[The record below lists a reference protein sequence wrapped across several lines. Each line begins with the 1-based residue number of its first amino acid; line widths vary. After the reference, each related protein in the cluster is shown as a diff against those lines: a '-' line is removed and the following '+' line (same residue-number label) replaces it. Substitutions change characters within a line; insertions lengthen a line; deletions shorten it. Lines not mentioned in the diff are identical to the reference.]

1 MSWYQSY
8 ETLEVYRLAFD
19 ASMKILDAT
28 KHFPADG
35 STQVSDRIRQ
45 SARLVCYHISE
56 AMRQKTCQTI
66 YLHNLANAK
75 VDAEETMKWIKQA
88 VANEYVNIE
97 IGARLYSAYHSVVE
111 KLIGL
116 LTHPAPNVLRKVA

>member
-28 KHFPADG
+28 RDFPTEG
-35 STQVSDRIRQ
+35 TILFSDQLRR

-56 AMRQKTCQTI
+56 AMRNQNHQTHFLNRLAIAKTE
-66 YLHNLANAK
+66 
-75 VDAEETMKWIKQA
+75 AEETMKWIKQS
-88 VANEYVNIE
+88 VAKDYVNIE
-97 IGARLYSAYHSVVE
+97 TAARLYSAYNSVVE

-116 LTHPAPNVLRKVA
+116 LTHPAPHILKKAA

>member
-8 ETLEVYRLAFD
+8 EALEVYRLAFD

-28 KHFPADG
+28 NQISIEGTITF
-35 STQVSDRIRQ
+35 SDQLRR

-56 AMRQKTCQTI
+56 AMRNQTQQT
-66 YLHNLANAK
+66 LFLNRLAIAK
-75 VDAEETMKWIKQA
+75 AEAEETMKWIKQA
-88 VANEYVNIE
+88 VAKDYVNIE
-97 IGARLYSAYHSVVE
+97 TAARLYSAYNSVVE

-116 LTHPAPNVLRKVA
+116 LTHPAPHILRKAA

>member
-19 ASMKILDAT
+19 ASMNILDAT
-28 KHFPADG
+28 KQFPTEG
-35 STQVSDRIRQ
+35 TILFSDQLRR

-56 AMRQKTCQTI
+56 AMRNQNHQTLFLHRLAIAKTE
-66 YLHNLANAK
+66 
-75 VDAEETMKWIKQA
+75 AEETMKWIKQS
-88 VANEYVNIE
+88 VAKDYVNIE
-97 IGARLYSAYHSVVE
+97 TAARLYSAYNSVVE

-116 LTHPAPNVLRKVA
+116 LTHPAPHLLEKAA

>member
-19 ASMKILDAT
+19 ASMRILDAT
-28 KHFPADG
+28 RGLPKE
-35 STQVSDRIRQ
+35 SSILYSDHLRR

-56 AMRQKTCQTI
+56 AVRQKTSQAL

-75 VDAEETMKWIKQA
+75 MEAEEIMKWIKQA
-88 VANEYVNIE
+88 VAREYVNIE
-97 IGARLYSAYHSVVE
+97 IGAKLFSSYHYVVE
-111 KLIGL
+111 RLIGL
-116 LTHPAPNVLRKVA
+116 LTHPAPHVLRKAA